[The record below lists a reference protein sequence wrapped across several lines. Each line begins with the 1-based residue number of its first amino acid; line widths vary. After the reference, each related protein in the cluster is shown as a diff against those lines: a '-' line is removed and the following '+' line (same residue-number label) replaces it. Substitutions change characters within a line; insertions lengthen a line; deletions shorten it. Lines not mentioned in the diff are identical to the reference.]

1 MKLKNRTVV
10 LLILSALLLSAGSRA
25 AAKHHSKHFSNH
37 RGGQAANGMSGKAS
51 VNSNAQWSADPTR
64 GWVRATERQELPK
77 PSAAANPGRDKGKP
91 KTKGK
96 GN

>member
-1 MKLKNRTVV
+1 
-10 LLILSALLLSAGSRA
+10 
-25 AAKHHSKHFSNH
+25 
-37 RGGQAANGMSGKAS
+37 MSGKAS

-64 GWVRATERQELPK
+64 GWVRAAERQESPK
-77 PSAAANPGRDKGKP
+77 PSAAAKTDRDKGKQ